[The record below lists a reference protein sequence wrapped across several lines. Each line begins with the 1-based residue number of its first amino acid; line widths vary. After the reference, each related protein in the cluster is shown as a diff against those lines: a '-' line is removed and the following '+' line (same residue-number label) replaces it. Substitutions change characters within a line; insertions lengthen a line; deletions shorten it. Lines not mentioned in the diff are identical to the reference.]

1 MAEYKQTPKSRASVA
16 ELTLKLFLLE
26 SPEVQ
31 ESLGRLRRRYER
43 YASSADQVREM
54 MDNALG
60 DRTLTE
66 LLYELR
72 GK

>member
-31 ESLGRLRRRYER
+31 GSLGRLRRRYGR